1 MYVIEGIRK
10 EGSKREV
17 HFHNWS
23 QLLGHCYYLLKPIK
37 IEKFWGQLTNRKDAI
52 VAEVDWGES
61 ATAGLAFFGK
71 MSACISHD
79 IKNYLAIINE
89 KAGLCGDLL
98 MIAEQKG
105 RPLDQD
111 MVKELAQNIIKQV
124 KRADQ
129 VVKNLNRIAHSVDT
143 PCCTVD
149 LDGIVALI
157 AVIPERLL
165 SAKGLRVKTN
175 LPTSPLQVE
184 SNPFFLMY
192 IMYYFIDIAMSASNN
207 GEMQI
212 DLKDVGDAGKIT
224 ISGLSDAKGRL
235 AETMPT
241 PISVLEDKLGIT
253 VDLEGNEGEVVIRV
267 PKAFGSK
274 EVD

>member
-1 MYVIEGIRK
+1 
-10 EGSKREV
+10 
-17 HFHNWS
+17 
-23 QLLGHCYYLLKPIK
+23 
-37 IEKFWGQLTNRKDAI
+37 

-61 ATAGLAFFGK
+61 ATAGLAFFSK

-79 IKNYLAIINE
+79 VKNHLAIINE

-105 RPLDQD
+105 RPLDSD
-111 MVKELAQNIIKQV
+111 MVKELAQDIIKQV

-129 VVKNLNRIAHSVDT
+129 VVKNLNRLAHSVDE
-143 PCCTVD
+143 P
-149 LDGIVALI
+149 I

-175 LPTSPLQVE
+175 LPTSSLQVE

-192 IMYYFIDIAMSASNN
+192 IMYHFIHSAMNASNN
-207 GEMQI
+207 GEVQI

-235 AETMPT
+235 AEAMPT

-253 VDLEGNEGEVVIRV
+253 VDLEGNVDEVVIHV
-267 PKAFGSK
+267 PKAFRSK
-274 EVD
+274 DVD

>member
-1 MYVIEGIRK
+1 
-10 EGSKREV
+10 
-17 HFHNWS
+17 
-23 QLLGHCYYLLKPIK
+23 
-37 IEKFWGQLTNRKDAI
+37 LTK
-52 VAEVDWGES
+52 VDWGES
-61 ATAGLAFFGK
+61 ATAGLAFFSK

-79 IKNYLAIINE
+79 IKNHLAIINE
-89 KAGLCGDLL
+89 KAGLCGDLF

-105 RPLDQD
+105 RPLDSD
-111 MVKELAQNIIKQV
+111 MVKELAQDIIKQV

-129 VVKNLNRIAHSVDT
+129 VVKNLNRLAHSVDE

-149 LDGIVALI
+149 LDEIVALI

-175 LPTSPLQVE
+175 LPTSSLQVE

-192 IMYYFIDIAMSASNN
+192 IMYHFIHSAMNASNN
-207 GEMQI
+207 GEVQI

-235 AETMPT
+235 AEAMPT

-253 VDLEGNEGEVVIRV
+253 VDLEGNVDEVVIHV
-267 PKAFGSK
+267 PKAFRSK
-274 EVD
+274 DVD